1 MKDLPNPTQKQLKV
15 WFRFAV

>member
-1 MKDLPNPTQKQLKV
+1 MKDLSNPTQKQLKV